1 MTATQDIED
10 IYTKK
15 VTNLTVRNIYHGNDP
30 DIANNFIKEFT
41 NILDKNIIQTKQEW
55 NKINTQ
61 LRKKYHISLSTVTM
75 NYIYRK
81 LVEEKKIDRNE
92 LFEQFNIGKL
102 CRTNSG
108 ITQITVLTSPYPN
121 GQSFSCEHDCYYCPK
136 EPAHEGNGFVEQPRS
151 YLFNEPA
158 VLRANANKFDAALQM
173 WDRMSAISLCGL
185 SIDKLE
191 VMVLG
196 GTWGSYPEDYR
207 EEFIRDLYYA
217 ANTFYHDADNRRER
231 YPLHAEI
238 GYNEMALV
246 RVIGLTL
253 ETRPDHV
260 TARELYLFRKY
271 GCTRVQIGVQHTDK
285 KILSKINRGCYL
297 EDTVRAIKNL
307 LDVGLKIDVHLMLD
321 LPFATP
327 EDDIKMIKTMLY
339 DTRLRFDQAKL
350 YPFASLDWTKT
361 KEWEDKGMNL
371 HYSQEELVDVLI
383 ETKTMIPPWIRLN
396 RVIRDIP
403 SNYILAGNDKPNL
416 RQTLELEMKKRN
428 LKCQCIRCREVK
440 NNKEALDSIDQAII
454 FIRSYDASD
463 GEEYFISFE
472 TPDKSKS
479 DYIYGFCRLRLSNN
493 MGYVKDIKPRIHQQ
507 VKEDN
512 CEETINLFPTINNT
526 AMIRELHVYGNM
538 NPVDKHIAKTQHRGF
553 GKRLIKVAETIAKIN
568 NYDQIAVISG
578 IGVRNYYRKLGYY
591 YNNTYMVK
599 SLNTNH
605 IVSLNPI
612 LQFLG
617 LAILVILL
625 IFLLF

>member
-1 MTATQDIED
+1 MAATQDIED

-15 VTNLTVRNIYHGNDP
+15 VRHLTVRNIYHGNDP
-30 DIANNFIKEFT
+30 VTANNFIKEFT
-41 NILDKNIIQTKQEW
+41 NILDKNIIETKQEW

-92 LFEQFNIGKL
+92 LFEQFNVGKL

-173 WDRMSAISLCGL
+173 WDRMSTLSLCGL

-231 YPLHAEI
+231 YPLHVEI
-238 GYNEMALV
+238 GYNEIALV

-339 DTRLRFDQAKL
+339 DTRLQFDQAKL

-371 HYSQEELVDVLI
+371 HYSQEELIDVLI
-383 ETKTMIPPWIRLN
+383 ETKTMIHPWIRLN

-463 GEEYFISFE
+463 GKEYFISFE
-472 TPDKSKS
+472 TPDT
-479 DYIYGFCRLRLSNN
+479 DYIYGFCRLRLSKN
-493 MGYVKDIKPRIHQQ
+493 MGHVKDIKPRIHRQ

>member
-1 MTATQDIED
+1 MAATQDIED

-15 VTNLTVRNIYHGNDP
+15 VRHLTVRNIYHGNDP
-30 DIANNFIKEFT
+30 VTANNFIKEFT
-41 NILDKNIIQTKQEW
+41 NILDKNIIETKQEW

-92 LFEQFNIGKL
+92 LFEQFNVGKL

-173 WDRMSAISLCGL
+173 WDRMSTLSLCGL

-231 YPLHAEI
+231 YPLHVEI
-238 GYNEMALV
+238 GYNEIALV

-339 DTRLRFDQAKL
+339 DTRLQFDQAKL

-371 HYSQEELVDVLI
+371 HYSQEELIDVLI
-383 ETKTMIPPWIRLN
+383 ETKTMIHPWIRLN

-463 GEEYFISFE
+463 GKEYFISFE
-472 TPDKSKS
+472 TPDT
-479 DYIYGFCRLRLSNN
+479 DYIYGFCRLRLSKN
-493 MGYVKDIKPRIHQQ
+493 MGYVKDIKPRIHRQ

>member
-1 MTATQDIED
+1 MAATQDIED

-15 VTNLTVRNIYHGNDP
+15 VRHLTVRNIYHGNDP
-30 DIANNFIKEFT
+30 VTANNFIKEFT
-41 NILDKNIIQTKQEW
+41 NILDKNIIETKQEW

-92 LFEQFNIGKL
+92 LFEQFNVGKL

-173 WDRMSAISLCGL
+173 WDRMSTLSLCGL

-231 YPLHAEI
+231 YPLHVEI
-238 GYNEMALV
+238 GYNEIALV

-339 DTRLRFDQAKL
+339 DTRLQFDQAKL

-383 ETKTMIPPWIRLN
+383 ETKTMIHPWIRLN

-463 GEEYFISFE
+463 GKEYFISFE
-472 TPDKSKS
+472 TPDT
-479 DYIYGFCRLRLSNN
+479 DYIYGFCRLRLSKN
-493 MGYVKDIKPRIHQQ
+493 MGHVKDIKPRIHRQ

>member
-1 MTATQDIED
+1 MAATQDIED

-15 VTNLTVRNIYHGNDP
+15 VRHLTVRNIYHGNDP
-30 DIANNFIKEFT
+30 VTANNFIKEFT
-41 NILDKNIIQTKQEW
+41 NILDKNIIETKQEW

-92 LFEQFNIGKL
+92 LFEQFNVGKL

-173 WDRMSAISLCGL
+173 WDRMSTLSLCGL

-231 YPLHAEI
+231 YPLHVEI
-238 GYNEMALV
+238 GYNEIALV

-339 DTRLRFDQAKL
+339 DTRLQFDQAKL

-383 ETKTMIPPWIRLN
+383 ETKTMIHPWIRLN

-463 GEEYFISFE
+463 GKEYFISFE
-472 TPDKSKS
+472 TPDT
-479 DYIYGFCRLRLSNN
+479 DYIYGFCRLRLSKN
-493 MGYVKDIKPRIHQQ
+493 MGHVKNIKPRIHRQ

>member
-1 MTATQDIED
+1 MAATQDIED

-15 VTNLTVRNIYHGNDP
+15 VTHLTVRNIYHGNDP
-30 DIANNFIKEFT
+30 VTANNFIKEFT
-41 NILDKNIIQTKQEW
+41 NILDKNIIETKQEW

-92 LFEQFNIGKL
+92 LFEQFNVGKL

-173 WDRMSAISLCGL
+173 WDRMSTLSLCGL

-231 YPLHAEI
+231 YPLHVEI
-238 GYNEMALV
+238 GYNEIALV

-339 DTRLRFDQAKL
+339 DTRLQFDQAKL

-371 HYSQEELVDVLI
+371 HYSQEELIDVLI
-383 ETKTMIPPWIRLN
+383 ETKTMIHPWIRLN

-463 GEEYFISFE
+463 GKEYFISFE
-472 TPDKSKS
+472 TPDT
-479 DYIYGFCRLRLSNN
+479 DYIYGFCRLRLSKN
-493 MGYVKDIKPRIHQQ
+493 MGYVKDIKPRIHRQ

>member
-1 MTATQDIED
+1 MAATQDIED

-15 VTNLTVRNIYHGNDP
+15 VRHLTVRNIYHGNDP
-30 DIANNFIKEFT
+30 VTANNFIKEFT
-41 NILDKNIIQTKQEW
+41 NILDKNIIETKQEW

-92 LFEQFNIGKL
+92 LFEQFNVGKL

-173 WDRMSAISLCGL
+173 WDRMSTLSLCGL

-231 YPLHAEI
+231 YPLHVEI
-238 GYNEMALV
+238 GYNEIALV

-339 DTRLRFDQAKL
+339 DTRLQFDQAKL

-383 ETKTMIPPWIRLN
+383 ETKTMIHPWIRLN

-463 GEEYFISFE
+463 GKEYFISFE
-472 TPDKSKS
+472 TPDT
-479 DYIYGFCRLRLSNN
+479 DYIYGFCRLRLSKN
-493 MGYVKDIKPRIHQQ
+493 MGYVKDIKPRIHRQ